1 MDMVIC
7 CLAGEIP
14 NIMQVLEITHLHI
27 PGKTCRLAA
36 LQSGAGNCKSL
47 MLVFLARSILFVLQ
61 LCPLWLRSSSIDLPA
76 PFSLDYA
83 GFRTR
88 MCLTI
93 TKDTPEMVVR
103 GSH

>member
-7 CLAGEIP
+7 CLAGEIQ

-27 PGKTCRLAA
+27 PRKTCRLAA
-36 LQSGAGNCKSL
+36 LHTVPETVNHRCWYFWQGLSS
-47 MLVFLARSILFVLQ
+47 FVLQ